1 MARTQ
6 KAPAI
11 QGQRFNVVKIKL
23 YCKQYH
29 QQNGEVT
36 TKEKTPVKYIQ
47 DIQSTITAQWQI
59 KQESKSTPSRA
70 VRSWQRAHIT
80 VALPTTMTKPHTYYR
95 GCNLKADSYQFLT
108 QILTMEYSL
117 LTWMTRLGKQ
127 FVSFF
132 KTDYVTLTIL
142 KFTL

>member
-47 DIQSTITAQWQI
+47 ASST
-59 KQESKSTPSRA
+59 SRA
-70 VRSWQRAHIT
+70 QLQLSD
-80 VALPTTMTKPHTYYR
+80 K
-95 GCNLKADSYQFLT
+95 
-108 QILTMEYSL
+108 
-117 LTWMTRLGKQ
+117 
-127 FVSFF
+127 
-132 KTDYVTLTIL
+132 
-142 KFTL
+142 